1 MAEDE
6 TKLKRQHAVLKS
18 KLTSA
23 KTYITGVIA
32 QKVDGKLVDKD
43 IYYEVEARYDR
54 LVSLLEQF
62 QEIQGKLEDIL
73 PLENLSLEDSEWLA
87 FENSYYSVVASY
99 KGVLVDLN
107 PQPVIN
113 NQADGSCSERG
124 SVSVR
129 NKVAEVSVTRPQLP
143 AIPIPKF
150 DGTSECW
157 LEFRDTFISL
167 IHSNESISDME
178 KLYFLKGALEGE
190 AKEVIHL
197 IDMTASNYSMI
208 WDMLYERYNN
218 TVVLVNDH
226 LKSLVN
232 MTPLVKESHSDLRHI
247 LDNIT
252 KHIHALGKLGVPTDN
267 WDPLIIFLVCSKLDP
282 ATQRVWEEKRPRDKL
297 SSLSEFKSFLRGRID
312 MLISLEKSKGV

>member
-1 MAEDE
+1 M
-6 TKLKRQHAVLKS
+6 
-18 KLTSA
+18 
-23 KTYITGVIA
+23 
-32 QKVDGKLVDKD
+32 
-43 IYYEVEARYDR
+43 
-54 LVSLLEQF
+54 EQF

-73 PLENLSLEDSEWLA
+73 PLENLFLEDSEWLA
-87 FENSYYSVVASY
+87 FENSYYSVVASD

-107 PQPVIN
+107 RQPVIN
-113 NQADGSCSERG
+113 TQADGNCSERG
-124 SVSVR
+124 SVR
-129 NKVAEVSVTRPQLP
+129 NKISEVSITKPQLP

-157 LEFRDTFISL
+157 LEFRDTFVSL

-197 IDMTASNYSMI
+197 IDMTASNYSMV

-218 TVVLVNDH
+218 AVVLVNDH
-226 LKSLVN
+226 LKLLESYS
-232 MTPLVKESHSDLRHI
+232 PSVKESHSDLRHI

-252 KHIHALGKLGVPTDN
+252 KHLHALGKLGVPTDN

-282 ATQRVWEEKRPRDKL
+282 AT
-297 SSLSEFKSFLRGRID
+297 
-312 MLISLEKSKGV
+312 